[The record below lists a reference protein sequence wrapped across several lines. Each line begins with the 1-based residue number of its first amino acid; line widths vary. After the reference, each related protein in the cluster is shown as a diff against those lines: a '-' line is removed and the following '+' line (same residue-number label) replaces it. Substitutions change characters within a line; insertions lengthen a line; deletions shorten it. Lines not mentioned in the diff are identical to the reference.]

1 MGLRILLACVCI
13 VLLFYI
19 VRLISGGRLLLRY
32 SFLWLVL
39 AILALFIAIWPD
51 PFYALSNMLGF
62 MSPSNFMLLAGVL
75 CLLLVCLSMS
85 VIIARQAKSLA
96 RLNHRLNRLEN
107 QRDNTF
113 SYETGN
119 ISRNDDIG
127 SIAENR
133 ESCSI
138 VIFSAQYVPHIGG
151 VETFTDNLSKVLV
164 KRGHQVLVVTNNTE
178 GLDSHEMT
186 PEGVEV
192 IRLPCFPFLDGRYP
206 IPRPCRE
213 WNELHDSLLRRQ
225 FDGVLVNTRF
235 YPHSL
240 IGLSIAKHAG
250 VRPVLLDH
258 GSAYLCFDNTVLDTV
273 LNKYEDAITSFG
285 KREYDPAYYG
295 ISKRSVEWLTHF
307 GIEALGV
314 INNSI
319 DAKEFRT
326 LASKRDFRAELPN
339 PTYCR
344 LLVVFI
350 GRLVPEKGVPAI
362 LAAAKNPALQKRGV
376 VFAIAGRGPL
386 ERMLRTAP
394 DNVVYFGSLDKAD
407 VSALLQQADINLL
420 PSRSEGFSTNLLEAS
435 ACGCPSITTAIGGAA
450 ELIPSFEYGT
460 IISKPSGDEIAEAI
474 TTLADN
480 VDLLK
485 TQSKACRELV
495 QQSYSWNSTAERLE
509 EAFSLVG
516 HKELS

>member
-85 VIIARQAKSLA
+85 VIIARQANSLA
-96 RLNHRLNRLEN
+96 RLNHRLNGLEN
-107 QRDNTF
+107 RQYAAISARAKNSDARPGDEPNTE
-113 SYETGN
+113 SAG
-119 ISRNDDIG
+119 SL
-127 SIAENR
+127 SIA
-133 ESCSI
+133 
-138 VIFSAQYVPHIGG
+138 IFSAQYIPHIGG
-151 VETFTDNLSKVLV
+151 VETFTDNLSKTLV

-225 FDGVLVNTRF
+225 FDGILVNTRF

-240 IGLSIAKHAG
+240 VGLSIAKHAG

-258 GSAYLCFDNTVLDTV
+258 GSAYLCFDNTVLDAL

-307 GIEALGV
+307 GIKALGV

-319 DAKEFRT
+319 NAKEFRA

-339 PTYCR
+339 PTYCK

-350 GRLVPEKGVPAI
+350 GRLVPEKGIPAI
-362 LAAAKNPALQKRGV
+362 LDAAKNPALQKRGV
-376 VFAIAGRGPL
+376 VIAIAGRGPL
-386 ERMLRTAP
+386 ERMLRSAP

-450 ELIPSFEYGT
+450 ELIPSMEYGT
-460 IISKPSGDEIAEAI
+460 VISEPTGSQIAKAI
-474 TTLADN
+474 VTLADN
-480 VDLLK
+480 TGLLRS
-485 TQSKACRELV
+485 QSQSSKRLV
-495 QQSYSWNSTAERLE
+495 QQSFSWSSTAERLE
-509 EAFSLVG
+509 KAFVSAR
-516 HKELS
+516 HKQV

>member
-19 VRLISGGRLLLRY
+19 VRLVSGGRLLVRY
-32 SFLWLVL
+32 SLLWLVM
-39 AILALFIAIWPD
+39 AILALSIAIWPE
-51 PFYALSNMLGF
+51 PFYALSSMLGF

-85 VIIARQAKSLA
+85 VIIARQANSLA
-96 RLNHRLNRLEN
+96 RLNHRLSRLEN
-107 QRDNTF
+107 HQHDNMPTF
-113 SYETGN
+113 AKNS
-119 ISRNDDIG
+119 D
-127 SIAENR
+127 AHVCK
-133 ESCSI
+133 ESNVKSTEPLSI

-151 VETFTDNLSKVLV
+151 VETFTDNLSKTLV

-192 IRLPCFPFLDGRYP
+192 IRLPCFPFLAGRYP

-213 WNELHDSLLRRQ
+213 WNDLHDSLLRRQ

-258 GSAYLCFDNTVLDTV
+258 GSAYLCFDNVILDAI
-273 LNKYEDAITSFG
+273 LNKYEDAITSLG
-285 KREYDPAYYG
+285 RREYDPAYYG
-295 ISKRSVEWLTHF
+295 ISRRSVEWLTHF

-319 DAKEFRT
+319 DAEEFRAQ
-326 LASKRDFRAELPN
+326 ASKRDFRSEIPDS
-339 PTYCR
+339 TCCK
-344 LLVVFI
+344 LLVAFI

-362 LAAAKNPALQKRGV
+362 LEAASNPVLRNRGV

-386 ERMLRTAP
+386 ERALRSAP
-394 DNVVYFGSLDKAD
+394 DNVVYFGSLDRSD

-435 ACGCPSITTAIGGAA
+435 ACCCPSITTPIGGAA
-450 ELIPSFEYGT
+450 ELIPSLKYGT
-460 IISKPSGDEIAEAI
+460 VISEPTESQITQAI
-474 TTLADN
+474 MALADN
-480 VDLLK
+480 PDLLK
-485 TQSKACRELV
+485 SQAQACQELV
-495 QQSYSWNSTAERLE
+495 QRSYSWNSTAEKLE
-509 EAFSLVG
+509 MAFVSVR
-516 HKELS
+516 HKQL